1 MVRLKLVAEFASFPS
16 PCSHLQMSRVRN
28 EKGAVREIVQH
39 TLSNPRSFLAHALLS
54 LLLAVCEKKKMSLSE
69 HNHFV
74 HLRTLG
80 IVKLIY

>member
-1 MVRLKLVAEFASFPS
+1 
-16 PCSHLQMSRVRN
+16 MSRVRN

-54 LLLAVCEKKKMSLSE
+54 LLLAVCEEKKKKMSLSE